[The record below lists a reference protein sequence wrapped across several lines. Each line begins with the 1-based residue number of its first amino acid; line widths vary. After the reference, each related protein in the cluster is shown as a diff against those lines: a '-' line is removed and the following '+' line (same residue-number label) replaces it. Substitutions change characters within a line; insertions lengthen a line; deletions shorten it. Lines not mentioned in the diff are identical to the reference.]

1 MTCRMQETADYGA
14 ELLRAIGNPTRM
26 QRLILLM
33 EKELCVQELADQM
46 QMQMQHSAISHQL
59 SILRRFRIVRPYRIA
74 KRIYCRNSEVS
85 GRQWQ

>member
-26 QRLILLM
+26 QILILLM
-33 EKELCVQELADQM
+33 EKELCVQELAD

-74 KRIYCRNSEVS
+74 KRIYCRNSEVT